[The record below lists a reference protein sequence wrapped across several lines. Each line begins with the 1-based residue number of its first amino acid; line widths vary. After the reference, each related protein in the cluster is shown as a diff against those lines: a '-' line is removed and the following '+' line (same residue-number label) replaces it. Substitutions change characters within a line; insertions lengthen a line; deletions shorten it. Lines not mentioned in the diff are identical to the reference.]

1 MRASTKESLAS
12 AFVLTLSGAAYS
24 KGAGGAGGGTGTGS
38 AGGDAAGGTVLGS
51 GPGWRRRMPSV
62 SVPTSEHAVVPGID
76 APL

>member
-12 AFVLTLSGAAYS
+12 AFVLTLSGAAYRRVQALPVVELVLAA
-24 KGAGGAGGGTGTGS
+24 GDVAGGNGARQ
-38 AGGDAAGGTVLGS
+38 
-51 GPGWRRRMPSV
+51 GPRRRRMPSG